1 MKENIIIA
9 GFGGQ
14 GIIMAGKLVA
24 YAGMVEGKFVSHIPS
39 YGVEMRG
46 GTANCSVI
54 VSDTEV
60 SSPLVPHPSVLIAMN
75 QPSLDKFE
83 LLVENGGKIFINSSL
98 IERRAERDNV
108 DVYYVPANNIAEE
121 AGNGR
126 VSNIAMV
133 GAFIAVTRIITQDH
147 VKESLSEVISKR
159 NLKLLDTNYKAFDMG
174 FDYINRVNVA
184 IKNEEHRFK

>member
-1 MKENIIIA
+1 MKEDIIIA

-60 SSPLVPHPSVLIAMN
+60 SSPLVPHPTVLIAMN

-83 LLVENGGKIFINSSL
+83 HLVENGGKIFINSSL
-98 IERRAERDNV
+98 IERKAERDNV
-108 DVYYVPANNIAEE
+108 DIYYVPANDIAEE
-121 AGNGR
+121 AGSGR

-133 GAFIAVTRIITQDH
+133 GAFIAVTRIVTQGH

-159 NLKLLDTNYKAFDMG
+159 NLKLLDINYKAFDMG
-174 FDYINRVNVA
+174 FDYLN
-184 IKNEEHRFK
+184 K